1 MNKKTIVIALLAA
14 GVLGAGGWSLYQ
26 LGLSNGMAHAP
37 MAAPTEATGSPAATA
52 VDPSAWGIPEG
63 EAATRRHVES
73 GLKGGDVDPLTGRKI
88 LYYHDPMVP
97 GKKFESPGKSPF
109 MDMMLV
115 PAYAGAQGADSGT
128 VSVSSRIQQNLGVR
142 TGEVVSGQ
150 LAPEVAAVGTVAW
163 NERGQYL
170 VQARATGF
178 IEKLHVR
185 AALDHVGKGQ
195 PLLELYVPDWVAVQ
209 EDYLTARRLQ
219 GRGLETLAE
228 GARQRMRQAGMS
240 EAQIALVERTGQI
253 QARMTLVAP
262 ASGAVTE
269 LMAREGGTAMMGMP
283 LMRINDLS
291 TVWVQAEVPESQASQ
306 LAVGAQVTA
315 LTPALPGEVFRG
327 QVQALLPEVNPTTRT
342 RKARMALVNP
352 KGKLVPGMFV
362 QMQLKP
368 SAQGQ
373 ARATLLVPSEALVR
387 TGKRTLVMVVEEG
400 AFRPVEV
407 QVGREQNGQAEIL
420 SGLSQGQKIVLSGQ
434 FLIDSEASL
443 KGVEARLSSPNGT
456 NSEAGPMGAN
466 ATPQTYRTTAR
477 VEAVTGDTVTLTH
490 PEIPALKWPGM
501 TMDFKLAPEV
511 SKKLAAGSEID
522 IEFHMREGDAPQIV
536 QWQAQDGK
544 QTGGKQ

>member
-1 MNKKTIVIALLAA
+1 MNKKTIVVALLVA
-14 GVLGAGGWSLYQ
+14 GVLSASGLGFYQ
-26 LGLSNGMAHAP
+26 LGLKNGMKHAP
-37 MAAPTEATGSPAATA
+37 MAAPSKAADTPAGTA
-52 VDPSAWGIPEG
+52 PVDPTNWGIPEG
-63 EAATRRHVES
+63 GAATQRHIET
-73 GLKGGDVDPLTGRKI
+73 GLKAGEVDPVTGRKI

-97 GKKFESPGKSPF
+97 GKKFEAPGKSPF

-115 PAYAGAQGADSGT
+115 PAYAGAEGADNGSVT
-128 VSVSSRIQQNLGVR
+128 VSARIQQNIGLR

-150 LAPEVAAVGTVAW
+150 LAPEVSAVGTVAW
-163 NERGQYL
+163 NERGQFM

-185 AALDHVGKGQ
+185 AAMDRVIKGQ

-209 EDYLTARRLQ
+209 EDYLAAKRIQ
-219 GRGLETLAE
+219 GNGLETLAE
-228 GARQRMRQAGMS
+228 AARQRMRQAGMS
-240 EAQIALVERTGQI
+240 EAQITLVERTGQV
-253 QARMTLVAP
+253 QARMTLGAP
-262 ASGAVTE
+262 ASGVVTE

-291 TVWVQAEVPESQASQ
+291 SVWVQAEVPESQAAQ
-306 LAVGAQVTA
+306 LSMGAQVA
-315 LTPALPGEVFRG
+315 AQTPALPGKVFRG
-327 QVQALLPEVNPTTRT
+327 QVQALLPEVDPTTRT
-342 RKARMALVNP
+342 RKARMALANP
-352 KGKLVPGMFV
+352 TGQLVPGMFV
-362 QMQLKP
+362 QMQL
-368 SAQGQ
+368 SGGQ
-373 ARATLLVPSEALVR
+373 PRPTLLVPSESLVR
-387 TGKRTLVMVVEEG
+387 TGKRTLVMAVDNG

-407 QVGREQNGQAEIL
+407 QVGREQNGKAEIL

-456 NSEAGPMGAN
+456 NAEQGPMGAR

-501 TMDFKLAPEV
+501 TMDFKLAPDV

-522 IEFHMREGDAPQIV
+522 IEFRMREGSAPQIV
-536 QWQAQDGK
+536 QWQAHQANK
-544 QTGGKQ
+544 TGGAQ

>member
-26 LGLSNGMAHAP
+26 LGFSNGMAHAP
-37 MAAPTEATGSPAATA
+37 MAAPAEATGSPAGTTI
-52 VDPSAWGIPEG
+52 DPSTWGIPEG
-63 EAATRRHVES
+63 EAATRRHIES
-73 GLKGGDVDPLTGRKI
+73 GLKAGDVDPLTGRKI

-115 PAYAGAQGADSGT
+115 PAYAGSEGADSGT
-128 VSVSSRIQQNLGVR
+128 VSVSSRIQQNLGLR

-150 LAPEVAAVGTVAW
+150 LVSEVSAVGTVAW
-163 NERGQYL
+163 NERGQIM

-178 IEKLHVR
+178 VEKLHVR
-185 AALDHVGKGQ
+185 AALDSVGKGQ
-195 PLLELYVPDWVAVQ
+195 PLLDLYVPDWVAVQ
-209 EDYLTARRLQ
+209 EDYLAARRLQ
-219 GRGLETLAE
+219 GNRLETLAE
-228 GARQRMRQAGMS
+228 AARQRMRQAGMS
-240 EAQIALVERTGQI
+240 EAQIGLVERTGQV

-262 ASGAVTE
+262 SAGVVTE
-269 LMAREGGTAMMGMP
+269 LMAREGSTVMTGMP

-291 TVWVQAEVPESQASQ
+291 SVWVQAEVPESQATQ
-306 LAVGAQVTA
+306 VAEGAQVTA
-315 LTPALPGEVFRG
+315 QTPAWPGEVFRG
-327 QVQALLPEVNPTTRT
+327 QVQSLLPEVNPTTRT
-342 RKARMALVNP
+342 RKARMTLANP

-362 QMQLKP
+362 QMQL
-368 SAQGQ
+368 SGGQ
-373 ARATLLVPSEALVR
+373 PRPTLLVPSESLVR
-387 TGKRTLVMVVEEG
+387 TGRRTLVMAVDNGASG

-443 KGVEARLSSPNGT
+443 KGVEARLSSDG
-456 NSEAGPMGAN
+456 EAGPMGAS

-501 TMDFKLAPEV
+501 TMDFKLAPDV
-511 SKKLAAGSEID
+511 SRKLSAGSEID
-522 IEFHMREGDAPQIV
+522 IEFRMREGDAPQIV

>member
-37 MAAPTEATGSPAATA
+37 MAAPTETTGSPAATP

-63 EAATRRHVES
+63 EAATRRHIES

-115 PAYAGAQGADSGT
+115 PAYAGAEGADSGT
-128 VSVSSRIQQNLGVR
+128 VSVSSRIQQNLGLR

-150 LAPEVAAVGTVAW
+150 WVSEVSAVGTVAW
-163 NERGQYL
+163 NERGQIML
-170 VQARATGF
+170 QARATGF
-178 IEKLHVR
+178 VEKLHVR
-185 AALDHVGKGQ
+185 AALDSVGKGQ
-195 PLLELYVPDWVAVQ
+195 PLLDLYVPDWVAVQ
-209 EDYLTARRLQ
+209 EDYLAARRLQ
-219 GRGLETLAE
+219 GNGLETLAE
-228 GARQRMRQAGMS
+228 AARQRMRQAGMS
-240 EAQIALVERTGQI
+240 EAQIALVERTGQV

-262 ASGAVTE
+262 GAGVVTE
-269 LMAREGGTAMMGMP
+269 LMAREGSTVMTGMP

-291 TVWVQAEVPESQASQ
+291 SVWVQAEVPESQATQ
-306 LAVGAQVTA
+306 EAEGAQVTA
-315 LTPALPGEVFRG
+315 QTPAWPGEVFRG
-327 QVQALLPEVNPTTRT
+327 QVQSLLPEVNPTTRT
-342 RKARMALVNP
+342 RKARMTLANP

-362 QMQLKP
+362 HMQL
-368 SAQGQ
+368 SGGQ
-373 ARATLLVPSEALVR
+373 ARSTLLVPSEALVR
-387 TGKRTLVMVVEEG
+387 TGRRTLVMAVDNGASG

-443 KGVEARLSSPNGT
+443 KGVEARLSSPSGSG
-456 NSEAGPMGAN
+456 SEQGP
-466 ATPQTYRTTAR
+466 TSTTQQTYRTTAR
-477 VEAVTGDTVTLTH
+477 VEAVAGETLTLTH
-490 PEIPALKWPGM
+490 PEVPALKWPGM
-501 TMDFKLAPEV
+501 TMDFKLAPDAA
-511 SKKLAAGSEID
+511 SLKPSAGSEID
-522 IEFHMREGDAPQIV
+522 IEFRMREGDAPQIV
-536 QWQAQDGK
+536 QWRARQGQVM
-544 QTGGKQ
+544 GGKP

>member
-1 MNKKTIVIALLAA
+1 MNKKIIINVLLAT
-14 GVLGAGGWSLYQ
+14 GVLSAGGLGLYQ
-26 LGLSNGMAHAP
+26 LGLKNGMTHAT
-37 MAAPTEATGSPAATA
+37 MATPTETHGSPAGTQI
-52 VDPSAWGIPEG
+52 DPSTWGIPEG
-63 EAATRRHVES
+63 EAATRRHIET
-73 GLKGGDVDPLTGRKI
+73 GIKGGDVDPVTGRSV

-97 GKKFESPGKSPF
+97 GKKFEAPGKSPF

-150 LAPEVAAVGTVAW
+150 LVPEVSAVGTVAW
-163 NERGQYL
+163 NERGQFV

-185 AALDHVGKGQ
+185 ALLDQVGKGQ
-195 PLLELYVPDWVAVQ
+195 PLLDLYVPDWVAVQ
-209 EDYLTARRLQ
+209 EDYLTAKRLQ
-219 GRGLETLAE
+219 GRGLESLAE

-240 EAQIALVERTGQI
+240 EAQIAVVERTGQV

-262 ASGAVTE
+262 AGGVLTE

-291 TVWVQAEVPESQASQ
+291 TVWVQADVPESQASQ
-306 LAVGAQVTA
+306 LAVGAQVA
-315 LTPALPGEVFRG
+315 AQTPALPGDVFRG

-342 RKARMALVNP
+342 RKARMALANP

-362 QMQLKP
+362 QMQFKP

-373 ARATLLVPSEALVR
+373 ERATLLVPSEALVR

-407 QVGREQNGQAEIL
+407 LVGREQNGQAEIL
-420 SGLSQGQKIVLSGQ
+420 AGLSQGQKIVLSGQ
-434 FLIDSEASL
+434 FLIDSEANL
-443 KGVEARLSSPNGT
+443 KGVEARLSS
-456 NSEAGPMGAN
+456 AKKQGPTS
-466 ATPQTYRTTAR
+466 ATQQTYRTTAR
-477 VEAVTGDTVTLTH
+477 VEAVAGETLTLTH
-490 PEIPALKWPGM
+490 PEVPALKWPGM
-501 TMDFKLAPEV
+501 TMDFKLAPDAA
-511 SKKLAAGSEID
+511 SLKPSAGSEID
-522 IEFHMREGDAPQIV
+522 IEFRMQEGDAPQIV
-536 QWQAQDGK
+536 QWRAHQSKAM
-544 QTGGKQ
+544 GGTQ